1 MKIDIRQPLT
11 FSEIGRKDNQE
22 DNVYPSPERLTTENR
37 FFVLCDGMGGHDSGE
52 VASDTVCR
60 ALGEYFETHQPTDG
74 MVTPDYFKLALAYA
88 YDELDKKDTGAIKK
102 MGTTMTC
109 LYLHSKGYLVAHI
122 GDSRIYHVR
131 PENTDLEK
139 GRLGI
144 IYQSSDHSLVNDLL
158 KAGELTE
165 EEAANFPQK
174 NVITRAMQ
182 PNLERRY
189 RADVFS
195 FSDIKAGDY
204 FFLCSDGVL
213 EQLTNERL
221 CEILASPISD
231 EEKLEAI
238 KQVCYGKTKDNYTCF
253 LIPISHVVAEV
264 SDVHDDSDD
273 IIAGVVLEHEAEEQ
287 RPEAKV
293 AEHPAQSQTVN
304 TRPAPQQAAPSKPL
318 TKSKNPFSWIRLT
331 LILFVCISLVCVGLT
346 LKKRQTPPGKDHSTP
361 PSTEV
366 VQRKQERKRT
376 PEKEKQ
382 TIPLKTVKPTRRTQP
397 TQPTKTTHVTVSPE
411 VSNASGNVASIDSM
425 VKVAMAGTL
434 ATEASIV
441 EAPVTEDS
449 VNKAPVAEDSV
460 AEAPVAKA
468 KESLTEVPT
477 NELVPAD
484 TIQ

>member
-37 FFVLCDGMGGHDSGE
+37 FFILCDGMGGHDSGE

-221 CEILASPISD
+221 CEILASPTSD

-264 SDVHDDSDD
+264 NDVHDDSDD

-304 TRPAPQQAAPSKPL
+304 TRPTPQQVAPSKSPAE
-318 TKSKNPFSWIRLT
+318 SKNPFSWMRIA
-331 LILFVCISLVCVGLT
+331 LILFVCISLVYVGLT
-346 LKKRQTPPGKDHSTP
+346 LKKRHASPGNDEPTP
-361 PSTEV
+361 PSTEI
-366 VQRKQERKRT
+366 VQRNLEKKRAS
-376 PEKEKQ
+376 EKKK
-382 TIPLKTVKPTRRTQP
+382 KTRTTQP
-397 TQPTKTTHVTVSPE
+397 TPPKKTKNVTVSPE
-411 VSNASGNVASIDSM
+411 VSSASGNVASIDSM
-425 VKVAMAGTL
+425 VKVAMAGAL
-434 ATEASIV
+434 ATETSLV
-441 EAPVTEDS
+441 EAPVNEDSVNEDS
-449 VNKAPVAEDSV
+449 VNKDPVAEDSV
-460 AEAPVAKA
+460 TEAPVAEA
-468 KESLTEVPT
+468 KDSLTEVPT
-477 NELVPAD
+477 SELVPAD